1 MEVPHPHDPGSLF
14 PDHASRVPL
23 SRQLVQRLRNA
34 IRAGALAE
42 GSRLLPTR
50 EFATRIGVSRN
61 TVVAAVDQL
70 IAEGYL
76 VARVG
81 SGTFVARGVGSVP
94 AVQRDGTAPG
104 LPPSAQRYLDMADQI
119 TSWGGAVRAFRTGMP
134 DIEAFPVAA
143 WDRFARRVSMHPA
156 RFAYGTAGGSAR
168 LRSVLADH
176 LRQFRG
182 VTADPD
188 DIVITDG
195 AQSAISLIADVLLE
209 PGDRVLLE
217 DPSYPFARVAFRAR
231 GAAIVPHR
239 ADEHGLDAAH
249 APSARLAY
257 VTPAHQYPLGGT
269 MGPGRRAA
277 LLGWARNHDAYVVED
292 DHDGEFCFH
301 RPPLPALQSG
311 DVDGRVIYVGTF
323 SKVLAPGLRIGFLV
337 APPHLAPAFRV
348 ARTVSA
354 LGVNPHTQ
362 HTLADFIAE
371 GYLARH
377 VRRMTGEYQRR
388 AELLTELL
396 RPLAGTLS
404 IGPATG
410 SLHLTVVGDSSLDD
424 RAIANKAHARG
435 LALHPLSRA
444 CLSRTDMRGFV
455 LGFGSAT
462 IAEIPDAFTTFRDVL
477 AQPLE

>member
-1 MEVPHPHDPGSLF
+1 MEEPHPHDPESLF

-34 IRAGALAE
+34 IRAGGLAE

-70 IAEGYL
+70 VAEGYL

-81 SGTFVARGVGSVP
+81 SGTFVARGVGGVSS
-94 AVQRDGTAPG
+94 VQRDGAP
-104 LPPSAQRYLDMADQI
+104 PDVPASAQRYLDMADQI
-119 TSWGGAVRAFRTGMP
+119 TFGGTMRAFRTGTP
-134 DIEAFPVAA
+134 DIEAFPVVA
-143 WDRFARRVSMHPA
+143 WDRFARRVRMHPA
-156 RFAYGTAGGSAR
+156 RFSYGTAGGSVR
-168 LRSVLADH
+168 LRGVLADH

-239 ADEHGLDAAH
+239 VDEHGLDAVH
-249 APSARLAY
+249 APGARLAY

-292 DHDGEFCFH
+292 DHDGEFSFH
-301 RPPLPALQSG
+301 SAPLPALQTG

-377 VRRMTGEYQRR
+377 VRRMTVEYQRR
-388 AELLTELL
+388 ADLLTELL
-396 RPLAGTLS
+396 QPLAEILS

-410 SLHLTVVGDSSLDD
+410 SLHLTVVGDPSLDD
-424 RAIANKAHARG
+424 RAIAHEAHARG
-435 LALHPLSRA
+435 IALHPLSSA

-455 LGFGSAT
+455 LGFGAAT
-462 IAEIPDAFTTFRDVL
+462 TAEIPDAFKTFHDVL
-477 AQPLE
+477 VPTCG